1 MEFLCGAFC
10 STLHF
15 LEATRRSCC
24 IVLCTVKEL
33 HHVLSLGET
42 FDFYSAQ
49 FYLLCLNLIQKY
61 LCREQ
66 DDGKCLPWSS
76 NAVSPISVL
85 LMNSKTKQQADKSE
99 LLLDI
104 TAGTWNGFSQAY

>member
-1 MEFLCGAFC
+1 M
-10 STLHF
+10 
-15 LEATRRSCC
+15 
-24 IVLCTVKEL
+24 LCTVRAL
-33 HHVLSLGET
+33 QRVLSLRET
-42 FDFYSAQ
+42 FDSCAAE

-66 DDGKCLPWSS
+66 NDGKCLPWSS

-85 LMNSKTKQQADKSE
+85 LMNSKTKQADKSE

-104 TAGTWNGFSQAY
+104 TAGTWSGFSEAH